1 MQEIAGLRGERSR
14 LRIVTKAEVTRAYS
28 RLLCDQIEDLNCSD
42 ISSEDAA
49 GDMEAATEHD
59 QMPFNERSTQSN
71 DAKSDHDLD
80 DTKDEADKIAV
91 PSDSDDNGSADVYE
105 LMAAL
110 RLINQK
116 LDDEDDEDEDQE
128 EGRKHMPKLHE
139 LLGEEDGCISVSTLQ
154 FGRRMRDHM
163 TRIMAEEF
171 RAEFPEGCI
180 WGDERIEQLSEQEHV
195 VFGGVA
201 YKRNGAVFERV
212 PDPVL

>member
-1 MQEIAGLRGERSR
+1 
-14 LRIVTKAEVTRAYS
+14 
-28 RLLCDQIEDLNCSD
+28 
-42 ISSEDAA
+42 
-49 GDMEAATEHD
+49 
-59 QMPFNERSTQSN
+59 
-71 DAKSDHDLD
+71 
-80 DTKDEADKIAV
+80 
-91 PSDSDDNGSADVYE
+91 
-105 LMAAL
+105 
-110 RLINQK
+110 
-116 LDDEDDEDEDQE
+116 
-128 EGRKHMPKLHE
+128 MPKLHE
-139 LLGEEDGCISVSTLQ
+139 LLGEEDGCIPVSTLQ